1 MSLPNESIV
10 TKGALNVL
18 IAQHKQVLANTL
30 VQYLHQYDDTINIIG
45 SPSSLKE
52 LQGYLKNQK
61 QIDVAIFET
70 RLPDGP
76 TFELLS
82 GENLYKPVIF
92 TSHTEEDAFKAFKV
106 NGIDYLLEPL
116 QYDEFCVALDKA
128 IGQIGIQRSNGA
140 SQFAYKKR
148 FLVKIGD
155 KLKSKNVEDI
165 SYIFAEGK
173 TVYIVS
179 RIDNRKYI
187 VEHTLDELEKIYLNP
202 NDFYRINR
210 KFIININS
218 IEEVRTYVN
227 SRLKL
232 ITNPQSESD
241 MIVSREKVLDF
252 KNWLNL

>member
-1 MSLPNESIV
+1 M
-10 TKGALNVL
+10 TKSSLNVL
-18 IAQHKQVLANTL
+18 VAQSNPKLADTL
-30 VQYLHQYDDTINIIG
+30 KQYLHRYDNSINIMG
-45 SPSSLKE
+45 NPSSLKE
-52 LQGYLKNQK
+52 LHHYLVDQER
-61 QIDVAIFET
+61 IDIAIFET
-70 RLPDGP
+70 RLTDGP

-82 GENLYKPVIF
+82 GKNISKPVVF

-116 QYDEFCVALDKA
+116 QYNEFCVALDKA
-128 IGQIGIQRSNGA
+128 IRQVGHQQYIA
-140 SQFAYKKR
+140 EPQFEYKKR

-179 RIDNRKYI
+179 RLDNRKYI
-187 VEHTLDELEKIYLNP
+187 VEHTLDELEKMYLNP

-210 KFIININS
+210 KFIINITA

-232 ITNPQSESD
+232 HTNPQSESD

-252 KNWLNL
+252 KKWLNL